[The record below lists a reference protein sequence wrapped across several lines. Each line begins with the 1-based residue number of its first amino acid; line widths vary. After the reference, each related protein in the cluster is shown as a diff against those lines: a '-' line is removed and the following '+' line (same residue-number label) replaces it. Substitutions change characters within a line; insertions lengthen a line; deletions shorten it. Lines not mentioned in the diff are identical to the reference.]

1 MEKGSLICLTPRGFY
16 CERGRFYVDPWRP
29 VDLAVLTHTHSDHAY
44 FGSKKYVVTEQSEQL
59 ARIRLGDEAN
69 ISTRK
74 YGEKT
79 TVNGV
84 TVSFHPA
91 GHILGSAQ
99 VRVEYKG
106 EVWVASGDYKLTPDP
121 SCAF

>member
-1 MEKGSLICLTPRGFY
+1 MKKGSLITLTARGFY
-16 CERGRFYVDPWRP
+16 CERAGFYIDPWKP
-29 VDLAVLTHTHSDHAY
+29 VDVAVLTHTHSDHAY
-44 FGSKKYVVTEQSEQL
+44 FGSKRYVCTEQSERL

-74 YGEKT
+74 YGEQT

-84 TVSFHPA
+84 KVSFHPA
-91 GHILGSAQ
+91 GHILGLAQ

-106 EVWVASGDYKLTPDP
+106 VVWVVSGDYKLTPEP
-121 SCAF
+121 